1 MTSILLVRHGQ
12 ASFGRNDYDVLSPLG
27 EQQARLTGER
37 LRLLSHP
44 LGAALSGTLRRQAD
58 TARLAL
64 EGVGFVQDPAFDEY
78 SAAALFRRYAPST
91 RMDDL
96 RGDVRRFQENLM
108 SVTDAWL
115 TDASPEDARGG
126 VESWQSFRARVRAG
140 LGMVV
145 RRLGK
150 DDTAVI
156 FTSGG
161 VIGAALGEALGLT
174 ASRAVALSWRVLNAS
189 VTELSFG
196 RSGFSLA
203 GFNDVGHLRRA
214 GAGLLTYR

>member
-12 ASFGRNDYDVLSPLG
+12 ASFGSNDYDVLSPLG
-27 EQQARLTGER
+27 QQQARLTGER
-37 LRLLSHP
+37 LDLLSHP
-44 LGAALSGTLRRQAD
+44 PGAVFSGTLRRQAD

-91 RMDDL
+91 RLDDL

-115 TDASPEDARGG
+115 RDASPEDARGG

-140 LGMVV
+140 LGMVA

-174 ASRAVALSWRVLNAS
+174 ASRAAALSWRVLNAS

-214 GAGLLTYR
+214 GASLLTYR